1 MTIFRKTVL
10 AAIAVIMAGTALT
23 ALPRPAHGSCGCA
36 FYKLRDYTDRADLV
50 FTGRLM
56 QTIGPNDP
64 SYHQLLSRSEGVTII
79 FEVEQVF
86 KGQAGP
92 LVAARTS
99 DNHLGCGYPY
109 DELSD
114 LDATV
119 PIITKVRKKSD
130 SQLWEQGDIHL
141 SLCGSWFPAYEI
153 QGFLGPGYPPDET
166 MVQVRELLENPNL
179 VLTKPPPE
187 NKRSPVIY
195 WLIGGAVL
203 VLVGGTTLAI
213 RLRAGNRAGRGATG
227 PDRWK
232 TGEQ

>member
-10 AAIAVIMAGTALT
+10 AIIAVILAGGALT
-23 ALPRPAHGSCGCA
+23 ALPQPAHGCA
-36 FYKLRDYTDRADLV
+36 CASLKLRDYTDRADLI
-50 FTGRLM
+50 FTGRPV
-56 QTIGPNDP
+56 QEIGPNDP

-99 DNHLGCGYPY
+99 YVSVGCGYPY
-109 DELSD
+109 HELSE
-114 LDATV
+114 LDTAV
-119 PIITKVRKKSD
+119 SVITKVRKKSD
-130 SQLWEQGDIHL
+130 SQLWEQGDI
-141 SLCGSWFPAYEI
+141 SLGVCGSWFPTYEI

-179 VLTKPPPE
+179 VLPEPPPE
-187 NKRSPVIY
+187 NTRNPVIY

-213 RLRAGNRAGRGATG
+213 RLRAGNRARRSATG